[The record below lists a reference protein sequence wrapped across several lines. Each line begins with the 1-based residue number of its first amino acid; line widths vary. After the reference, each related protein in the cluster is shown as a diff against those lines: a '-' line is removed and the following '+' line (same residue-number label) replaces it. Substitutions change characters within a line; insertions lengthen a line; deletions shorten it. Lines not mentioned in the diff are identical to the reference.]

1 MDLQLNVAMLVLEAL
16 LYFGVMAVLFR
27 VRHWL
32 GSGIFFCTLGSMHFL
47 ETYLAATF
55 YVSVPGGFLLSPGS
69 TVLFSGKLVLL
80 LLVYLRENAAV
91 VRQPIYGLLV
101 GNLFLVGLVFV
112 LRLHAALNAGA
123 GAPLPDIAFLD
134 DMGWLMIWGS
144 TLLYIDC
151 LMIILLYNRLGTL
164 IATPVL
170 RIWAASSLVLT
181 FDQLGFFAALHL
193 LMDMPYSVLAGGWM
207 AKMAAAALFS
217 ALAGAYL
224 RWIEPTTKVP
234 TPLRL
239 GEVFEV
245 LTYQQRYLALVEQ
258 AGRDSLTGLQN
269 RTRLETLGADTVA
282 LLSREGRSFG
292 LLIADVDRFK
302 QVNDSYGHTAGD
314 EALRAVAGALQS
326 CLGEKDLAFRYGGEE
341 FVMLFPDHT
350 ADEVAAVAERMLR
363 AVRTGNCHP
372 GGEQLSAS
380 IGFAVGPGDGTNLNG
395 LFQRADERLYEAKRS
410 GRDRAVGPRRAQGAA
425 APGRRSMQTL

>member
-1 MDLQLNVAMLVLEAL
+1 MLLLEAV
-16 LYFGVMAVLFR
+16 LYFGVMAFLFR

-55 YVSVPGGFLLSPGS
+55 YVSVPGGFMLSPGS

-112 LRLHAALNAGA
+112 LRLHAALNADA
-123 GAPLPDIAFLD
+123 GTSLPDLPFLD
-134 DMGWLMIWGS
+134 TMGWLMIWGS

-151 LMIILLYNRLGTL
+151 LMIILLYNHLARLVSR
-164 IATPVL
+164 PVL
-170 RIWAASSLVLT
+170 RIWLASSVVLT
-181 FDQLGFFAALHL
+181 FDQIGFFAALHVI
-193 LMDMPYSVLAGGWM
+193 MDMPYPVLFGGWM
-207 AKMAAAALFS
+207 AKMVAAALFS
-217 ALAGAYL
+217 GLSGVYL
-224 RWIEPTTKVP
+224 RWIEPATSVP

-258 AGRDSLTGLQN
+258 AGRDPLTGLQN
-269 RTRLETLGADTVA
+269 RTRLETLGAETVA
-282 LLSREGRSFG
+282 RLARDGRSFG

-302 QVNDSYGHTAGD
+302 QVNDSYGHAAGD
-314 EALRAVAGALQS
+314 QTLQAVAAALQS
-326 CLGEKDLAFRYGGEE
+326 CLGEGDLAFRYGGEE
-341 FVMLFPDHT
+341 FVVLFADHT
-350 ADEVAAVAERMLR
+350 AAEVAEVADQILR
-363 AVRTGNCHP
+363 AIRAGHCHP
-372 GGEQLSAS
+372 ADSDLTAS
-380 IGFAVGPGDGTNLNG
+380 IGFAMSPADGSDLNA
-395 LFQRADERLYEAKRS
+395 LFQRADERLYEAKRA
-410 GRDRAVGPRRAQGAA
+410 GRDRAVGPRLHAA
-425 APGRRSMQTL
+425 TRHATPGLQQP